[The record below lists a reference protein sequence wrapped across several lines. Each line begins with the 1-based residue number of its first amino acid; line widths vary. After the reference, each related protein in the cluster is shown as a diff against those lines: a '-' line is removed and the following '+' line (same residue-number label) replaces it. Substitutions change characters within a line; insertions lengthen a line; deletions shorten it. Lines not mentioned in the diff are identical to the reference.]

1 MLYGEVEGRE
11 FMEFTDYRGVILGEY
26 GLPVQKTFTVRDNV
40 KVAVVEEYFPVYTGE
55 QHYLFIN
62 CYSFQDIRLA

>member
-1 MLYGEVEGRE
+1 MLDGEVECIE
-11 FMEFTDYRGVILGEY
+11 FLELTDNRGVVLGKD